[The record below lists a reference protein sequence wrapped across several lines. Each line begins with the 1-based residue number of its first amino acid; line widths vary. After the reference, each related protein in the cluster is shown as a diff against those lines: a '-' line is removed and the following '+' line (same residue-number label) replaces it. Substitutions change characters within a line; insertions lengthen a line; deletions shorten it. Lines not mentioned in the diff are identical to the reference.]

1 MRRRNEQRVF
11 WGRTAA
17 AATMLGVLLP
27 AATARAEK
35 SAEQVCDELAAKAKR
50 TLWSSVRESGD
61 AIFCRKSWLAG
72 TPEELRAC
80 GLWTTTN
87 AFANKTKNLW
97 NKWFASGDAEWA
109 TWGPR
114 GISSDWEE
122 GTIVGGFKRSF
133 FGAGLAT
140 FKSTVEVVKRGGQAE
155 AFLTVC
161 ELDYDGKVVSKQRKS
176 FPPGPDNVGKTV
188 TFTVEHKDNRILGVV
203 VDTPASTNKFE
214 YRTRAISSPV
224 RNNLPAVRGIAD
236 LHVHQFMNLAFGGRM
251 YWGQHVGS
259 KSTALAPEVTNITG
273 SGLKLNDPVQL
284 IAQLVTLTV
293 GIDANMLLAAFS
305 PKITDEGFFKYG
317 GAGSPGFKDW
327 PHHADR
333 SHQQVHIDWV
343 KEAHLRGKDTG
354 SNLNLMVV
362 SLVNNDILCSVFKVL
377 DKYGNVPIRDSKGKI
392 TGWESANWGCSDHE
406 NVTRQLQALHQLEKD
421 YPWYRVAMSPWH
433 ARQII
438 ADGDLAVVIAME
450 TDKPLSGAGNNYGN
464 WETQLDLYRA
474 LGLSTL
480 QIVHESDSKFA
491 GAAQHREM
499 MRSLQAIH
507 HPLQAA
513 SNLVLGEPPF
523 ELDAKGFNKLGLTAE
538 GSKLVDA
545 MVKRNMP
552 IDLAHLSLLA
562 RKSVLARVPATW
574 GLYDSHTKFERLL
587 SPDPGQPDVG
597 TFVLDREKEF
607 VLFESMIPDYV
618 KHKVLIGLRTG
629 AVDVYDAPKRV
640 VANDCPG
647 SANSFAQL
655 VHYAHA
661 SGLTYAYGSD
671 FNTGVSQLGPRFGA
685 GRCWASHASLD
696 PATKTRRQAG
706 PEPAL
711 PPRAAT
717 LTKIDGTDY
726 YKDGLPHIGWLPEL
740 TEDLVFLNTPG
751 AAKLRDGAEAY
762 LKMWERSFP
771 VVSPNAVPPLAAAP
785 APLANVALGGT
796 CSKSADCLSDRCTGA
811 LGAYGVCVCNADN
824 DCGAGKWCNAGVDFK
839 QNKCES
845 LKNDTESCPA
855 VGGGHACKSG
865 KCNLGRCYTP
875 NSVAMGGACYLDDA
889 CKEGKC
895 TAIDGAKGTCVCK
908 EDSDCGTGKWCD
920 AGLDFKTNTCKNKL
934 NDGEICGKVGELGVG
949 HRCKSGDCKV
959 AGLSTNLKCK

>member
-27 AATARAEK
+27 GATARAEK
-35 SAEQVCDELAAKAKR
+35 SADQVCDELAAKAKR

-87 AFANKTKNLW
+87 VFANKTRNAW
-97 NKWFASGDAEWA
+97 NKFFASDDSEWA

-114 GISSDWEE
+114 GISVDWEE

-140 FKSTVEVVKRGGQAE
+140 FKSTVEVTKRGGQAE

-161 ELDYDGKVVSKQRKS
+161 ELDYDGKVVSKQRRS
-176 FPPGPDNVGKTV
+176 FPAGAGDVGKTV
-188 TFTVEHKDNRILGVV
+188 TFTVDHSDNRILGVV
-203 VDTPASTNKFE
+203 VDTPASVNKFE
-214 YRTRAISSPV
+214 YRARAISTPA
-224 RNNLPAVRGIAD
+224 RTNLPPVRGIAD
-236 LHVHQFMNLAFGGRM
+236 LHVHQFMSLAFGGRM
-251 YWGQHVGS
+251 YWGQHVGP
-259 KSTALAPEVTNITG
+259 KSTALAPEVINISGT
-273 SGLKLNDPVQL
+273 GLKLSDP
-284 IAQLVTLTV
+284 AQLVTQLVSLTV
-293 GIDANMLLAAFS
+293 GIDANMLLAVFT
-305 PKITDEGFFKYG
+305 PKTTDEGFFKYG
-317 GAGSPGFKDW
+317 GAGSPGFADW

-362 SLVNNDILCSVFKVL
+362 SLVNNDVLCSVFKVL
-377 DKYGNVPIRDSKGKI
+377 DKFGNAPIRDSKGKI
-392 TGWESANWGCSDHE
+392 TGWESATWGCSDHE
-406 NVTRQLQALHQLEKD
+406 NVTRQLAALHQLEKD

-450 TDKPLSGAGNNYGN
+450 TDKPLSGEGNNYGN

-523 ELDAKGFNKLGLTAE
+523 ELDAQGHNKLGLTAE

-574 GLYDSHTKFERLL
+574 GLYDSHTKFDRLL
-587 SPDPGQPDVG
+587 SPGPGQPDVG
-597 TFVLDREKEF
+597 SFVKEREKEF
-607 VLFESMIPDYV
+607 VLFESMIPEYV

-629 AVDVYDAPKRV
+629 SVDAYAAPNNV

-647 SANSFAQL
+647 SANSFAQHL
-655 VHYAHA
+655 QYADA
-661 SGLTYAYGSD
+661 SGLSFAYGTD
-671 FNTGVSQLGPRFGA
+671 LNTGVAQLGPRFGA

-696 PATKTRRQAG
+696 PEKKTRRKAG
-706 PEPAL
+706 SEPAL
-711 PPRAAT
+711 PPRARN
-717 LTKIDGTDY
+717 LVEIDGTNY
-726 YKDGLPHIGWLPEL
+726 YTDGLPHIGWLPEL
-740 TEDLVFLNTPG
+740 TEDLIYLKAPG
-751 AAKLRDGAEAY
+751 ATKLRDGAEAY
-762 LKMWERSFP
+762 LKMWERAFP
-771 VVSPNAVPPLAAAP
+771 VVAPNAVPTPAPAP
-785 APLANVALGGT
+785 APLANVDLGGT
-796 CSKSADCLSDRCTGA
+796 CSKNADCSSGRCTGA
-811 LGAYGVCVCNADN
+811 LGAYGVCVCDADN
-824 DCGAGKWCNAGVDFK
+824 DCGNGQWCNAGADFK
-839 QNKCES
+839 QNRCET

-865 KCNLGRCYTP
+865 TCNLGRCYTAD
-875 NSVAMGGACYLDDA
+875 SVAMGGTCYLDAA
-889 CKEGKC
+889 CKVGKC
-895 TAIDGAKGTCVCK
+895 SAVDGGKGSCVCK
-908 EDSDCGTGKWCD
+908 EDVDCGSGKWCD
-920 AGLDFKTNTCKNKL
+920 AGLDLKQNACKLKL
-934 NDGEICGKVGELGVG
+934 DKGEVCGKVGELGVG

>member
-27 AATARAEK
+27 GATARAEK
-35 SAEQVCDELAAKAKR
+35 TADQVCDELAAKAKR

-87 AFANKTKNLW
+87 VFANKTRNAW
-97 NKWFASGDAEWA
+97 NKFFASDDSEWA

-114 GISSDWEE
+114 GISVDWEE

-140 FKSTVEVVKRGGQAE
+140 FKSTVEVTKRGGQAE

-161 ELDYDGKVVSKQRKS
+161 ELDYDGKVVSKQRRS
-176 FPPGPDNVGKTV
+176 FPAGAGDVGKTV
-188 TFTVEHKDNRILGVV
+188 TFTVDHSDNRILGVV
-203 VDTPASTNKFE
+203 VDTPASVNKFE
-214 YRTRAISSPV
+214 YRARAISTPA
-224 RNNLPAVRGIAD
+224 RTNLPPVRGIAD
-236 LHVHQFMNLAFGGRM
+236 LHVHQFMSLAFGGRM
-251 YWGQHVGS
+251 YWGQHVGP
-259 KSTALAPEVTNITG
+259 KSTALAPEVINISGT
-273 SGLKLNDPVQL
+273 GLKLSDP
-284 IAQLVTLTV
+284 AQLVTQLVSLTV
-293 GIDANMLLAAFS
+293 GIDANMLLAVFT
-305 PKITDEGFFKYG
+305 PKTTDEGFFKYG
-317 GAGSPGFKDW
+317 GAGSPGFADW

-362 SLVNNDILCSVFKVL
+362 SLVNNDVLCSVFKVL
-377 DKYGNVPIRDSKGKI
+377 DKFGNAPIRDSKGKI
-392 TGWESANWGCSDHE
+392 TGWESATWGCSDHE
-406 NVTRQLQALHQLEKD
+406 NVTRQLAALHQLEKD

-450 TDKPLSGAGNNYGN
+450 TDKPLSGEGNNYGN

-523 ELDAKGFNKLGLTAE
+523 ELDAQGHNKLGLTAE

-574 GLYDSHTKFERLL
+574 GLYDSHTKFDRLL
-587 SPDPGQPDVG
+587 SPGPGQPDVG
-597 TFVLDREKEF
+597 SFVKEREKEF
-607 VLFESMIPDYV
+607 VLFESMIPEYV

-629 AVDVYDAPKRV
+629 SVDAYAAPNNV

-647 SANSFAQL
+647 SANSFAQHL
-655 VHYAHA
+655 QYADA
-661 SGLTYAYGSD
+661 SGLSFAYGTD
-671 FNTGVSQLGPRFGA
+671 LNTGVAQLGPRFGA

-696 PATKTRRQAG
+696 PEKKTRRKAG
-706 PEPAL
+706 SEPAL
-711 PPRAAT
+711 PPRARN
-717 LTKIDGTDY
+717 LVEIDGTNY
-726 YKDGLPHIGWLPEL
+726 YTDGLPHIGWLPEL
-740 TEDLVFLNTPG
+740 TEDLIYLKAPG
-751 AAKLRDGAEAY
+751 ATKLRDGAEAY
-762 LKMWERSFP
+762 LKMWERAFP
-771 VVSPNAVPPLAAAP
+771 VVAPNAVPTPAPAP
-785 APLANVALGGT
+785 APLANVDLGGT
-796 CSKSADCLSDRCTGA
+796 CSKNADCSSGRCTGA
-811 LGAYGVCVCNADN
+811 LGAYGVCVCDADN
-824 DCGAGKWCNAGVDFK
+824 DCGNGQWCNAGADFK
-839 QNKCES
+839 QNRCET

-865 KCNLGRCYTP
+865 TCNLGRCYTAD
-875 NSVAMGGACYLDDA
+875 SVAMGGTCYLDAA
-889 CKEGKC
+889 CKVGKC
-895 TAIDGAKGTCVCK
+895 SAVDGGKGSCVCK
-908 EDSDCGTGKWCD
+908 EDVDCGSGKWCD
-920 AGLDFKTNTCKNKL
+920 AGLDLKQNACKLKL
-934 NDGEICGKVGELGVG
+934 DKGEVCGKVGELGVG

-959 AGLSTNLKCK
+959 SGLSTNLKCK

>member
-27 AATARAEK
+27 GATARAEK
-35 SAEQVCDELAAKAKR
+35 TADQVCDELAAKAKR

-87 AFANKTKNLW
+87 VFANKTRNAW
-97 NKWFASGDAEWA
+97 NKFFASDDSEWA

-114 GISSDWEE
+114 GISVDWEE

-140 FKSTVEVVKRGGQAE
+140 FKSTVEVTKRGGQAE

-161 ELDYDGKVVSKQRKS
+161 ELDYDGKVVSKQRRS
-176 FPPGPDNVGKTV
+176 FPAGAGDVGKTV
-188 TFTVEHKDNRILGVV
+188 TFTVDHSDNRILGVV
-203 VDTPASTNKFE
+203 VDTPASVNKFE
-214 YRTRAISSPV
+214 YRARAISTPA
-224 RNNLPAVRGIAD
+224 RTNLPPVRGIAD
-236 LHVHQFMNLAFGGRM
+236 LHVHQFMSLAFGGRM
-251 YWGQHVGS
+251 YWGQHVGP
-259 KSTALAPEVTNITG
+259 KSTALAPEVINISGT
-273 SGLKLNDPVQL
+273 GLKLSDP
-284 IAQLVTLTV
+284 AQLVTQLVSLTV
-293 GIDANMLLAAFS
+293 GIDANMLLAVFT
-305 PKITDEGFFKYG
+305 PKTTDEGFFKYG
-317 GAGSPGFKDW
+317 GAGSPGFADW

-362 SLVNNDILCSVFKVL
+362 SLVNNDVLCSVFKVL
-377 DKYGNVPIRDSKGKI
+377 DKFGNAPIRDSKGKI
-392 TGWESANWGCSDHE
+392 TGWESATWGCSDHE
-406 NVTRQLQALHQLEKD
+406 NVTRQLAALHQLEKD

-450 TDKPLSGAGNNYGN
+450 TDKPLSGEGNNYGN

-523 ELDAKGFNKLGLTAE
+523 ELDAQGHNKLGLTAE

-574 GLYDSHTKFERLL
+574 GLYDSHTKFDRLL
-587 SPDPGQPDVG
+587 SPGPGQPDVG
-597 TFVLDREKEF
+597 SFVKEREKEF
-607 VLFESMIPDYV
+607 VLFESMIPEYV

-629 AVDVYDAPKRV
+629 SVDAYAAPNNV

-647 SANSFAQL
+647 SANSFAQHL
-655 VHYAHA
+655 QYADA
-661 SGLTYAYGSD
+661 SGLSFAYGTD
-671 FNTGVSQLGPRFGA
+671 LNTGVAQLGPRFGA

-696 PATKTRRQAG
+696 PEKKTRRKAG
-706 PEPAL
+706 SEPAL
-711 PPRAAT
+711 PPRARN
-717 LTKIDGTDY
+717 LVEIDGTNY
-726 YKDGLPHIGWLPEL
+726 YTDGLPHIGWLPEL
-740 TEDLVFLNTPG
+740 TEDLIYLKAPG
-751 AAKLRDGAEAY
+751 ATKLRDGAEAY
-762 LKMWERSFP
+762 LKMWERAFP
-771 VVSPNAVPPLAAAP
+771 VVAPNAVPTPAPAP
-785 APLANVALGGT
+785 APLANVDLGGT
-796 CSKSADCLSDRCTGA
+796 CSKNADCSSGRCTGA
-811 LGAYGVCVCNADN
+811 LGAYGVCVCDADN
-824 DCGAGKWCNAGVDFK
+824 DCGNGQWCNAGADFK
-839 QNKCES
+839 QNRCET

-865 KCNLGRCYTP
+865 TCNLGRCYTAD
-875 NSVAMGGACYLDDA
+875 SVAMGGTCYLDAA
-889 CKEGKC
+889 CKVGKC
-895 TAIDGAKGTCVCK
+895 SAVDGGKGSCVCK
-908 EDSDCGTGKWCD
+908 EDVDCGSGKWCD
-920 AGLDFKTNTCKNKL
+920 AGLDLKQNACKLKL
-934 NDGEICGKVGELGVG
+934 DKGEVCGKVGELGVG

>member
-11 WGRTAA
+11 WGRAAA

-27 AATARAEK
+27 GATARAEK
-35 SAEQVCDELAAKAKR
+35 TADQVCSELAAKAKR

-87 AFANKTKNLW
+87 VFANKTKNAW
-97 NKWFASGDAEWA
+97 NKFFASGDSEWA

-114 GISSDWEE
+114 GISVDWEE

-140 FKSTVEVVKRGGQAE
+140 FKSTVEVTKRGGQAE

-176 FPPGPDNVGKTV
+176 FPAGSGDVGKTV
-188 TFTVEHKDNRILGVV
+188 TFTVDHSDNRILGVV
-203 VDTPASTNKFE
+203 VDTPASVNKFE
-214 YRTRAISSPV
+214 YRTRAISTPA
-224 RNNLPAVRGIAD
+224 RTNLPPVRGIAD

-251 YWGQHVGS
+251 YWGQHVGP
-259 KSTALAPEVTNITG
+259 KSTALAPEVINISGT
-273 SGLKLNDPVQL
+273 GLKLSDPVQL
-284 IAQLVTLTV
+284 VAQLVSLTV
-293 GIDANMLLAAFS
+293 GIDANMLLAVFT
-305 PKITDEGFFKYG
+305 PKTTDEGFFKYG
-317 GAGSPGFKDW
+317 GAGSPGFADW

-362 SLVNNDILCSVFKVL
+362 SLVNNDVLCSVFKVL
-377 DKYGNVPIRDSKGKI
+377 DKFGNAPIRDSKGKI
-392 TGWESANWGCSDHE
+392 TGWESATWGCSDHE
-406 NVTRQLQALHQLEKD
+406 NVTRQLAALHQLEKD

-450 TDKPLSGAGNNYGN
+450 TDKPLSGEGNNYGN

-523 ELDAKGFNKLGLTAE
+523 EVDAQGHNKLGLTAE

-574 GLYDSHTKFERLL
+574 GLYDSHTKFDRLL
-587 SPDPGQPDVG
+587 SPGPGQPDVG
-597 TFVLDREKEF
+597 SFVKEREKEF
-607 VLFESMIPDYV
+607 VLFESMIPEYV

-629 AVDVYDAPKRV
+629 SVDAYAAPNNV

-647 SANSFAQL
+647 SANSFAQHL
-655 VHYAHA
+655 QYADA
-661 SGLTYAYGSD
+661 SGLSFAYGTD
-671 FNTGVSQLGPRFGA
+671 LNTGVAQLGPRFGA

-696 PATKTRRQAG
+696 PEKKTRRKPG
-706 PEPAL
+706 SEPAL
-711 PPRAAT
+711 PPRARN
-717 LTKIDGTDY
+717 LVEIDGTNY
-726 YKDGLPHIGWLPEL
+726 YTDGLPHIGWLPEL
-740 TEDLVFLNTPG
+740 TEDLIYLKAPG
-751 AAKLRDGAEAY
+751 ATKLRDGAEAY
-762 LKMWERSFP
+762 LKMWERAFP
-771 VVSPNAVPPLAAAP
+771 VVAPNAVPTPAPAP
-785 APLANVALGGT
+785 APLANVDLGGT
-796 CSKSADCLSDRCTGA
+796 CSKNADCSSGRCTGA
-811 LGAYGVCVCNADN
+811 LGAYGVCVCDGDS
-824 DCGAGKWCNAGVDFK
+824 DCGSGQWCNAGADFK
-839 QNKCES
+839 QNKCET
-845 LKNDTESCPA
+845 LKNDTDSCPA

-865 KCNLGRCYTP
+865 TCNLGRCYTAD
-875 NSVAMGGACYLDDA
+875 SVAMGGTCYLDAA
-889 CKEGKC
+889 CKLGKC
-895 TAIDGAKGTCVCK
+895 SAVDGAKGSCVCK
-908 EDSDCGTGKWCD
+908 EDVDCGSGKWCD
-920 AGLDFKTNTCKNKL
+920 AGLDLKQNACKLKL
-934 NDGEICGKVGELGVG
+934 DKGEVCGKVGELGVG

-959 AGLSTNLKCK
+959 SGLSTNLKCK